1 MEVIEII
8 AALILC
14 IPVGSTLA
22 KFDNNQQTL
31 KYVIWFF
38 VYITCLIVLL
48 SIRTPQKCIPCEKAS
63 KYELIQEP
71 VYRKIK

>member
-14 IPVGSTLA
+14 VPIAIAVD
-22 KFDNNQQTL
+22 KYDNEKNMS
-31 KYVIWFF
+31 KFF
-38 VYITCLIVLL
+38 VSIVIFPACLMILVAVKL
-48 SIRTPQKCIPCEKAS
+48 PNKGKPCAEKQ